1 MRLTMVAVRL
11 RVRLLRLRILCQ
23 SEQSSPHFQQR
34 RAYRALSAG
43 VLFAVV
49 VPVLRSQPSDST
61 PAWIHRSDAYSAQ
74 VVRAEQQLDPEADTS
89 NAALDDQITDLSAAA
104 QHDATRKLQRLL
116 RQLQAQRR
124 RETDLDVRE
133 DLDILID
140 HVQTRVQG
148 IELEA
153 KFELPYVDATEVV
166 LGGISALLDDQIAAK
181 RQPTALVRLRKYA
194 GLEPGIPP
202 LTQSAQHRLRE
213 ALANP
218 NLLAPARP
226 QVERNLAQANRVLD
240 EVAGLFEKYHIG
252 GYEKALTTLRSQIA
266 AYNEFIRK
274 EVLPRCPI
282 DRRLPPELYAFR
294 LRNTYGVDMPP
305 SELAKVARAA
315 FRDTQAEMQA
325 LAGQVADTR
334 HLPARDYRSVI
345 RALKRDQLHTDAI
358 VTEYARRLDDINH
371 IIEREKLIT
380 LPPGAPHIRLA
391 TTAEGAYAVAPQTNC
406 PPTRTKPTDEQQ
418 CETVLPVTLPAG
430 TTATQASTIDDYTF
444 AAASWTLAAH
454 EIRPGHEL
462 QYDAMIA
469 RGVSRARMSLG
480 VKLANPEGWALYA
493 EYLMRPYMPPD
504 ARLISL
510 QFLLLREARAFLD
523 ADLQAGLITGAD
535 ALSLL
540 KDDVVLSDAFAVSEV
555 RRLANAGSGTAY
567 FYGYSEFLRLRKDV
581 EQVLGARFDQQRF
594 HDFVMAQGKIPI
606 PIIRHA
612 ILERFLKS
620 PS

>member
-1 MRLTMVAVRL
+1 MRLVLVGVRL
-11 RVRLLRLRILCQ
+11 RVFLLRLRTLRHREE
-23 SEQSSPHFQQR
+23 SAARLHHL
-34 RAYRALSAG
+34 RAYKALAAG

-74 VVRAEQQLDPEADTS
+74 VVRAEQELSPEAASS
-89 NAALDDQITDLSAAA
+89 NAAVDGQITDLSAAA
-104 QHDATRKLQRLL
+104 QHDAQRKLQRLSQ
-116 RQLQAQRR
+116 QLQAQRR
-124 RETDLDVRE
+124 RERDVDVRE

-140 HVQTRVQG
+140 HVETRVQG
-148 IELEA
+148 VELEL
-153 KFELPYVDATEVV
+153 KYELPYVDPTQVV
-166 LGGISALLDDQIAAK
+166 LGGISALLDDGIAAK
-181 RQPTALVRLRKYA
+181 RQPTSLVRLRKYA

-202 LTQSAQHRLRE
+202 LTQSAERRLRE

-252 GYEKALTTLRSQIA
+252 GYEPALTTLRSQIA
-266 AYNEFIRK
+266 SYNEFIRA

-305 SELAKVARAA
+305 SELARVARAA

-358 VTEYARRLDDINH
+358 VTEYTRRLEDINH

-391 TTAEGAYAVAPQTNC
+391 TAAESAYAVAPQTNC

-418 CETVLPVTLPAG
+418 CETVLPVALPAG
-430 TTATQASTIDDYTF
+430 TTASQVSTIDDYTF

-523 ADLQAGLITGAD
+523 TDLQAGMITGAD

-540 KDDVVLSDAFAVSEV
+540 KDDVVLSDAFAMSEV
-555 RRLANAGSGTAY
+555 QRLANAGSGTAY

-581 EQVLGARFDQQRF
+581 EQALGARFDQQRF
-594 HDFVMAQGKIPI
+594 HDFVMAQGKLPI
-606 PIIRHA
+606 PTIRQA
-612 ILERFLKS
+612 IFERFLKS